1 MAIKGNAL
9 EVENINFGK
18 LEDNPRIPSQRIAY
32 ISYKN
37 DNKKLM
43 IQTPEFICETYGIPR
58 EGPYYQTDKSR
69 AFFKLPFCHE
79 SKRHQD
85 EIDYAEIEKFYNKLC
100 EIDNRCNTEEFRAVL
115 FGEKNAAKY
124 EYQPLVRTH
133 VEQEEDENPFKSSDK
148 IKVELLCAPL
158 RPPYAKLK
166 LELAYDTG
174 EPLFKVFDKKDGKR
188 TEIVVK
194 EFKDALRHIKY
205 MTKHRIIIHFSKLYA
220 MKTSSGNEKKKYGI
234 VLKATAIECVN
245 KELPKPNPCE
255 ELFDDED

>member
-1 MAIKGNAL
+1 M
-9 EVENINFGK
+9 
-18 LEDNPRIPSQRIAY
+18 
-32 ISYKN
+32 
-37 DNKKLM
+37 
-43 IQTPEFICETYGIPR
+43 
-58 EGPYYQTDKSR
+58 
-69 AFFKLPFCHE
+69 
-79 SKRHQD
+79 
-85 EIDYAEIEKFYNKLC
+85 
-100 EIDNRCNTEEFRAVL
+100 L

-133 VEQEEDENPFKSSDK
+133 VEQEDGNPFKSSDI

-174 EPLFKVFDKKDGKR
+174 EPLFKVFDKKDGQR

-220 MKTSSGNEKKKYGI
+220 MKTSSGNENKKKYGI
-234 VLKATAIECVN
+234 VLNATAIECVN
-245 KELPKPNPCE
+245 K
-255 ELFDDED
+255 